1 MAEEEQ
7 VPKGSKKKSAPVV
20 NYITLLFVAAF
31 SLLLMTY
38 LMEQR
43 ESAEILDGLRNS
55 VSAMQTV
62 EDLYEENADLM
73 EEIIRLREE
82 LLKEQQAHVLLQ
94 RDMDDLEK
102 EHYVYELGIHA
113 MDLFWQVNE
122 AFVKNNHGLAE
133 ELMDLMEENKLQSF
147 LPTENLSE
155 TERFSPAHRYAEI
168 KQEVMGE

>member
-1 MAEEEQ
+1 MAEQ
-7 VPKGSKKKSAPVV
+7 VPDPKKKSAPVV
-20 NYITLLFVAAF
+20 NYIALLLMAAF

-94 RDMDDLEK
+94 RDMEDLEE
-102 EHYVYELGIHA
+102 EHYVFQLGITA
-113 MDLFWQVNE
+113 MDWFWQINE
-122 AFVKNNHGLAE
+122 AFVKNNK
-133 ELMDLMEENKLQSF
+133 ELVLELMEEMEQRHLNSF
-147 LPTENLSE
+147 LPTENISE

-168 KQEVMGE
+168 KQEVLGE

>member
-1 MAEEEQ
+1 MAEDEQ
-7 VPKGSKKKSAPVV
+7 LPADSKKKSAPVV
-20 NYITLLFVAAF
+20 NYIALLLIAAF

-43 ESAEILDGLRNS
+43 ESAEILDGIRNS

-94 RDMDDLEK
+94 RDMQDLEK
-102 EHYVYELGIHA
+102 EHKAYEFGIHA
-113 MDLFWQVNE
+113 MDWFWQINE
-122 AFVKNNHGLAE
+122 AFVKNNEDLTQ
-133 ELMDLMEENKLQSF
+133 ELIEQMESAKLQSF
-147 LPTENLSE
+147 LPTENISE